1 MELSGRR
8 LEKLKASYQKISRG
22 EKLDK
27 YAAATWA
34 GTPASVKRELAQKS

>member
-1 MELSGRR
+1 MELSDKRR
-8 LEKLKASYQKISRG
+8 AKLEASKAKISKG

-34 GTPASVKRELAQKS
+34 GTPASVRREL